1 MIDTKALRAFR
12 ALVKLFTAKFRYFA
26 PVRYRV
32 VQKVADRYQVQA
44 VRKGKWPDLTYVD
57 VMPGAAGY
65 GASLALGSIVVVQFL
80 EGDPTL
86 PVVTHFAG
94 PGQEG
99 FIPISVA
106 LAGEDAAVA
115 LVGSIVTVSMPPA
128 LPVSGTVSGAP
139 FTGVITLP
147 GTMIGSV
154 QSGSSKVKAG
164 R

>member
-12 ALVKLFTAKFRYFA
+12 ALVKLFTAKFRYHA

-44 VRKGKWPDLTYVD
+44 VRKGKWPDITYVD

-65 GASLALGSIVVVQFL
+65 DASLALGSIVVVQFL

-86 PVVTHFAG
+86 PVITHFAG

-99 FIPISVA
+99 FIPSSVA
-106 LAGEDAAVA
+106 IAGNDEAVA
-115 LVGSIVTVSMPPA
+115 LVNSLVRVSFPPA
-128 LPVSGTVSGAP
+128 MPVTGTLSGAP
-139 FTGVITLP
+139 FVGVLSLP
-147 GTMIGSV
+147 GTLLGSV